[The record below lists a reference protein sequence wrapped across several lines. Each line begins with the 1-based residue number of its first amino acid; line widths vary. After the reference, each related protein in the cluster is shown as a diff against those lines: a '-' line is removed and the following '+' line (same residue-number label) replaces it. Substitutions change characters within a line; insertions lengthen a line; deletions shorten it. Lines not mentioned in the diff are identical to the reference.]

1 MVSSSVFCK
10 EFHICAVKML
20 LVGFWLAS
28 YDTLFL
34 LPDNNRQYFSL
45 STSAGMPLRM
55 VSARASATLPI
66 IDIGDYTLSR
76 RGEIRS
82 VALYWQASHVM
93 VAIYLYVNATEVEV
107 TMNYRASMLAGPAP
121 SIA

>member
-1 MVSSSVFCK
+1 MVSSSVFCE
-10 EFHICAVKML
+10 EFYICAVKML
-20 LVGFWLAS
+20 LVGFWPAS

-82 VALYWQASHVM
+82 VALHRQASHVR

-107 TMNYRASMLAGPAP
+107 R
-121 SIA
+121 